1 MSDESETTLWQIW
14 KDYNI
19 YKAIKNH
26 CFAWYYGHHHE
37 WGLEEPWSQSVQD
50 FHGFEKVDEESKK
63 VFSNL
68 VTLSK
73 MLELKLQED
82 DFTELLTMQ
91 HEEFNNEDLME
102 LGVQRKDE
110 KRQGEIT
117 KKLERFMMK

>member
-1 MSDESETTLWQIW
+1 M
-14 KDYNI
+14 
-19 YKAIKNH
+19 
-26 CFAWYYGHHHE
+26 
-37 WGLEEPWSQSVQD
+37 
-50 FHGFEKVDEESKK
+50 DEESKK

-117 KKLERFMMK
+117 KELERFMMK

>member
-1 MSDESETTLWQIW
+1 M
-14 KDYNI
+14 
-19 YKAIKNH
+19 
-26 CFAWYYGHHHE
+26 
-37 WGLEEPWSQSVQD
+37 
-50 FHGFEKVDEESKK
+50 DEESKE

-82 DFTELLTMQ
+82 DFIELLTMQ
-91 HEEFNNEDLME
+91 HEEFNNEDPME

-117 KKLERFMMK
+117 KELERFMMK